1 MTLVICGIFLK
12 NGKNEHI
19 YKTKIVTDVE
29 KKKNLNLPGS
39 EASEG

>member
-29 KKKNLNLPGS
+29 KKNLNLPGG